1 MSDRWIGT
9 PALAMLMAGAAS
21 LLTSPV
27 SGAGAVTHGV
37 VFYENF
43 ESHGANSSRQP
54 SEWVSPTWNMP
65 RSPDGKWWI
74 IGTGYYG
81 SAANR
86 KVARQCIVGNI
97 SCGRRRW
104 ATTRDFRIVPD
115 PVRKEF
121 VLEFKVLQYG
131 YLEGALNVRLTDGE
145 GNGYGCRVAME
156 GESSRKHKWTNAI
169 VRWDEDRDH
178 ILATADG
185 PAGRIPVKQDGGI
198 VVVTLRL
205 AADGALSFEIDG
217 KRVARTSDRAY
228 TTFIELGVSVEYET
242 RVAIDD
248 LKLSTLVDLEE

>member
-1 MSDRWIGT
+1 MSDRRIET
-9 PALAMLMAGAAS
+9 PALAMLMAGAVW
-21 LLTSPV
+21 LLTPPV

-74 IGTGYYG
+74 IGTNYYG
-81 SAANR
+81 SASNP

-115 PVRKEF
+115 PVRQEF
-121 VLEFKVLQYG
+121 ILELKVLQYG
-131 YLEGALNVRLTDGE
+131 YLRGALNVRLTDGE
-145 GNGYGCRVAME
+145 GNGYGCRVAMA

-169 VRWDEDRDH
+169 VRWDGGRDR
-178 ILATADG
+178 ILATTEG
-185 PAGRIPVKQDGGI
+185 PAARIPVKQDGGI
-198 VVVTLRL
+198 VVVRLRL
-205 AADGALSFEIDG
+205 TRDGALSLEIDDTP
-217 KRVARTSDRAY
+217 VARTSDKAY

-242 RVAIDD
+242 RFVIDD
-248 LKLSTLVDLEE
+248 IKLSTLIDLEE